1 MKIIKIILLITI
13 FLNAELS
20 PNSYKKLQESAEY
33 ILLILPIDI
42 NKRVNLKENR
52 VYFTIKAKVKK
63 CFKAKGKITDTIII
77 KYNKL
82 YRQNRYILGPAQIQD
97 LKEGLLYIAYLKKIG
112 NFFKPSAYSKSF
124 KIYK

>member
-1 MKIIKIILLITI
+1 LKIIKIILLITI

-20 PNSYKKLQESAEY
+20 PNSYKKLQDSAEY
-33 ILLILPIDI
+33 ILLILPINI

-63 CFKAKGKITDTIII
+63 CFKAKSKITNTIII

-97 LKEGLLYIAYLKKIG
+97 
-112 NFFKPSAYSKSF
+112 
-124 KIYK
+124 